1 MNNFD
6 LILRNVTQRKM
17 RTGLTVFGIALGI
30 FAIMVMGGMS
40 EYFSRHADRGL
51 DLMSDKIYIVP
62 ESGFFGGGLVDSM
75 VSKVRR
81 IPGVFDAYGLLWM
94 PYDMESLGMF
104 GAFVVGI
111 APEKQELTLK
121 EIKITHGRLLV
132 PGDRYRAVVGSNVV
146 RQYGL
151 NVGDELEIKS
161 KKVQRA
167 STITTARN
175 FTVVGAMEFTSTDF
189 DYMIIIPLDLAK
201 KFYDMD
207 DQLTYIWA
215 VPEEGVDAED
225 LSRRIELG
233 VENIKTFSPQE
244 LRKQSEQMLM
254 VMNLITISAAV
265 LAAIIGGLSV
275 MNTMLMS
282 VSERTR
288 EFGLMKA
295 MGAEVRDILLL
306 TMGESALMGILGGII
321 GIAGG
326 SIFIYFMNDYLA
338 TMGTVLFAVTY
349 RLMAVSLV
357 FATFLGT
364 VSGILPAYRAARM
377 RPMEAMK
384 YG

>member
-6 LILRNVTQRKM
+6 LILRNITHRKM

-40 EYFSRHADRGL
+40 EYFDRHANRGL

-81 IPGVFDAYGLLWM
+81 IPGVYDAYGLLWM

-111 APEKQELTLK
+111 EPEKQELTLK
-121 EIKITHGRLLV
+121 EIKLTQGRFLV
-132 PGDRYRAVVGSNVV
+132 PGDSYRAVVGSNVA

-151 NVGDELEIKS
+151 NLGDELEIKS

-167 STITTARN
+167 STITSVRN
-175 FTVVGAMEFTSTDF
+175 FTVVGIMEFTSTDF
-189 DYMIIIPLDLAK
+189 DYIIDIPLDIAK
-201 KFYDMD
+201 KFYQMD

-215 VPEEGVDAED
+215 VPEEGVDADD

-233 VENIKTFSPQE
+233 VEKIKTISPQE
-244 LRKQSEQMLM
+244 LRKQSEQVLM
-254 VMNLITISAAV
+254 VMNLITISAAL

-306 TMGESALMGILGGII
+306 TMGESALMGVLGGII
-321 GIAGG
+321 GVVGG
-326 SIFIYFMNDYLA
+326 SIFIYFMNEYLA
-338 TMGTVLFAVTY
+338 SMGTVLFAVTY
-349 RLMAVSLV
+349 RLVAVSFI

-364 VSGILPAYRAARM
+364 VSGILPAYRAAKM

>member
-17 RTGLTVFGIALGI
+17 RTGLTIFGIALGI

-40 EYFSRHADRGL
+40 EYFDRHANRGL

-75 VSKVRR
+75 VGKVRR

-121 EIKITHGRLLV
+121 DIKLTQGRLLV
-132 PGDRYRAVVGSNVV
+132 PGDRYRAVVGSNVA

-161 KKVQRA
+161 KKVERA

-175 FTVVGAMEFTSTDF
+175 FTVIGIMEFTSSDF
-189 DYMIIIPLDLAK
+189 DYIIGIPIDIAK
-201 KFYDMD
+201 KFYEMG

-215 VPEEGVDAED
+215 VPEEDVDAED

-233 VENIKTFSPQE
+233 VENIKTLSPQE
-244 LRKQSEQMLM
+244 LRKQSEQVLI

-326 SIFIYFMNDYLA
+326 GIFIYFMNEYLA
-338 TMGTVLFAVTY
+338 TMGTVLFAITF
-349 RLMAVSLV
+349 RLVVISLL
-357 FATFLGT
+357 FATLLGT
-364 VSGILPAYRAARM
+364 VSGILPAYRAAKM

>member
-6 LILRNVTQRKM
+6 LILRNVTQRKV

-40 EYFSRHADRGL
+40 EYLDRHANRGL
-51 DLMSDKIYIVP
+51 ELMSDKIYIVP
-62 ESGFFGGGLVDSM
+62 ESGFFGGSLEDSM
-75 VSKVRR
+75 VSKVRHV
-81 IPGVFDAYGLLWM
+81 PGVYDAYGLLYL
-94 PYDMESLGMF
+94 PYDMDSLGLF
-104 GAFVVGI
+104 GAFVVGL

-121 EIKITHGRLLV
+121 NVKLTQGRMLV
-132 PGDRYRAVVGSNVV
+132 PGDRYSAVVGSNVA
-146 RQYGL
+146 RQYNL
-151 NVGDELEIKS
+151 NVGDELVVKS
-161 KKVQRA
+161 KRVVKAQ
-167 STITTARN
+167 TITNARN
-175 FTVVGAMEFTSTDF
+175 FTIVGVLEFTSSDF
-189 DYMIIIPLDLAK
+189 DYVIAVPLDIAK
-201 KFYDMD
+201 KFYEMD
-207 DQLTYIWA
+207 NKLTYIWA
-215 VPEEGVDAED
+215 IPEQNVDAED

-233 VENIKTFSPQE
+233 VDNITTISPME
-244 LRKQSEQMLM
+244 LRKQSEQLLL

-295 MGAEVRDILLL
+295 MGAEVSDILLL
-306 TMGESALMGILGGII
+306 TMGESALMGILGGIL
-321 GIAGG
+321 GILGG
-326 SIFIYFMNDYLA
+326 SIFIYFMNEYLA
-338 TMGTVLFAVTY
+338 TMGTVLFAVTF
-349 RLMAVSLV
+349 RLIVISIV

-364 VSGILPAYRAARM
+364 LSGILPAYRAAKM

>member
-111 APEKQELTLK
+111 APENQELTLK
-121 EIKITHGRLLV
+121 EIKITQGRLLV
-132 PGDRYRAVVGSNVV
+132 PGDRYRAVVGSNVA

-326 SIFIYFMNDYLA
+326 SIFIYFMNEYLA

>member
-6 LILRNVTQRKM
+6 LILRNVTQRKI

-51 DLMSDKIYIVP
+51 DLMSDKIYILP
-62 ESGFFGGGLVDSM
+62 ESGFFGGSLADPI

-81 IPGVFDAYGLLWM
+81 IPGVYDAYGLLWM

-121 EIKITHGRLLV
+121 EIQLTQGRLLV
-132 PGDRYRAVVGSNVV
+132 PGDRYRAVVGSNVA

-151 NVGDELEIKS
+151 NSGDELEIKS
-161 KKVQRA
+161 KKVQRG

-175 FTVVGAMEFTSTDF
+175 FTIMGVMEFTSTDF
-189 DYMIIIPLDLAK
+189 DYIIDIPIDIAK
-201 KFYDMD
+201 KFYEMD

-215 VPEEGVDAED
+215 VPEKDVDAED

-233 VENIKTFSPQE
+233 VENIKTISPQE
-244 LRKQSEQMLM
+244 MRKQSEQALL

-295 MGAEVRDILLL
+295 MGAEVRDILFM
-306 TMGESALMGILGGII
+306 TMGESAFMGILGGMV
-321 GIAGG
+321 GIAAG
-326 SIFIYFMNDYLA
+326 SIFIYYMNEYLA

-349 RLMAVSLV
+349 RLVVISLV

-364 VSGILPAYRAARM
+364 VSGILPAYRAAKM

>member
-40 EYFSRHADRGL
+40 EYFDIHTNRGL

-121 EIKITHGRLLV
+121 GIKLTQGRLLV
-132 PGDRYRAVVGSNVV
+132 PGDSYRAVVGSNVA

-151 NVGDELEIKS
+151 NVGDELEVKS

-167 STITTARN
+167 STITSVRN
-175 FTVVGAMEFTSTDF
+175 FTVVGIMEFTSTDF
-189 DYMIIIPLDLAK
+189 DYIIGIPIDIAK
-201 KFYDMD
+201 KFYEMD

-233 VENIKTFSPQE
+233 VENIKTISPQE

-306 TMGESALMGILGGII
+306 TMGESALMGVLGGII

-326 SIFIYFMNDYLA
+326 SIFIYFMNEYLA

-349 RLMAVSLV
+349 RLVAISLV

-364 VSGILPAYRAARM
+364 VSGILPALRAARM

>member
-121 EIKITHGRLLV
+121 EIKITQGRLLA
-132 PGDRYRAVVGSNVV
+132 PGDRYKAVVGSNVA

-201 KFYDMD
+201 KFYDLD

-306 TMGESALMGILGGII
+306 TMGESALMGILGGVI

>member
-6 LILRNVTQRKM
+6 LILRNVTRRKM
-17 RTGLTVFGIALGI
+17 RTGLTIFGIALGI

-40 EYFSRHADRGL
+40 EYFDRHANRGL
-51 DLMSDKIYIVP
+51 DLMSDKIYVVP

-81 IPGVFDAYGLLWM
+81 IPGVYDAYGLLWM

-111 APEKQELTLK
+111 APEKQEITLK
-121 EIKITHGRLLV
+121 NVKLTEGRLLV
-132 PGDRYRAVVGSNVV
+132 PGDRYRAVVGSNVA

-151 NVGDELEIKS
+151 NVGDELEVKS
-161 KKVQRA
+161 KKVQSA

-175 FTVVGAMEFTSTDF
+175 FTVVGIMEFTSSDF
-189 DYMIIIPLDLAK
+189 DYIIGIPIDTAK
-201 KFYDMD
+201 KFYEMD

-215 VPEEGVDAED
+215 VPEEGVDSED

-233 VENIKTFSPQE
+233 VDNIQTISPQE
-244 LRKQSEQMLM
+244 LRKQSEQLLV
-254 VMNLITISAAV
+254 VMNLITISAAL

-321 GIAGG
+321 GIMGG
-326 SIFIYFMNDYLA
+326 IIFIYYMNEYLA

-349 RLMAVSLV
+349 RLMAVSII

-364 VSGILPAYRAARM
+364 ISGILPAYRAARM

>member
-6 LILRNVTQRKM
+6 LILRNVTNRKM
-17 RTGLTVFGIALGI
+17 RTGLTIFGIALGI

-40 EYFSRHADRGL
+40 EYFNKHADRGL

-75 VSKVRR
+75 VSKVRH

-111 APEKQELTLK
+111 APEKQEQTLK
-121 EIKITHGRLLV
+121 DIKLTQGRLLV
-132 PGDRYRAVVGSNVV
+132 PGDSYRAVVGSNVA

-151 NVGDELEIKS
+151 NVGDELEVKS

-175 FTVVGAMEFTSTDF
+175 FTVVGVMEFTSSDF
-189 DYMIIIPLDLAK
+189 DYIIGIPIDIAK
-201 KFYDMD
+201 KFYEMD

-233 VENIKTFSPQE
+233 VDNIKTISPQE
-244 LRKQSEQMLM
+244 LRKQSEQVLM

-306 TMGESALMGILGGII
+306 TMGESALMGVLGGII

-326 SIFIYFMNDYLA
+326 SIFIYYMNEYLA
-338 TMGTVLFAVTY
+338 SMGTVLFAVTY
-349 RLMAVSLV
+349 RLVAVSFI

-364 VSGILPAYRAARM
+364 VSGILPAYRAAKM

>member
-121 EIKITHGRLLV
+121 EIKITQGRLLV
-132 PGDRYRAVVGSNVV
+132 PGDRYRAVVGSNVA

-161 KKVQRA
+161 KKVQHA

-201 KFYDMD
+201 KFYDLD

-306 TMGESALMGILGGII
+306 TMGESALMGILGGVI

>member
-121 EIKITHGRLLV
+121 EIKITQGRLLV
-132 PGDRYRAVVGSNVV
+132 PGDRYRAVVGSNVA

-151 NVGDELEIKS
+151 NVGDELEVKS

-201 KFYDMD
+201 KFYDLD

-295 MGAEVRDILLL
+295 MGAEVKDILLM

-326 SIFIYFMNDYLA
+326 SIFIYFMNEYLA

>member
-40 EYFSRHADRGL
+40 EYFNRSADRGL
-51 DLMSDKIYIVP
+51 DLMSDKIYIVS
-62 ESGFFGGGLVDSM
+62 ESGFFGGSLEDSM

-81 IPGVFDAYGLLWM
+81 IPGVFDAYGLLYL

-121 EIKITHGRLLV
+121 DIKLTQGRLLV
-132 PGDRYRAVVGSNVV
+132 PGDSYRAVIGSNVA
-146 RQYGL
+146 RQYSL
-151 NVGDELEIKS
+151 DVGDELEIKS

-167 STITTARN
+167 STVTTTRN

-189 DYMIIIPLDLAK
+189 DYMIIIPLDLAN
-201 KFYDMD
+201 KFYDMNN
-207 DQLTYIWA
+207 QLTYIWA

-233 VENIKTFSPQE
+233 VEKIKTISPQE

-282 VSERTR
+282 VSERTK

-295 MGAEVRDILLL
+295 MGAEVRDILLM
-306 TMGESALMGILGGII
+306 TMGESALMGIIGGIL

-326 SIFIYFMNDYLA
+326 AAFIYFMNEYLA

-349 RLMAVSLV
+349 RLIIISLL

-364 VSGILPAYRAARM
+364 ISGILPAYRAAKM

>member
-6 LILRNVTQRKM
+6 LILRNVTQRKV

-40 EYFSRHADRGL
+40 EYFNRHADRGL
-51 DLMSDKIYIVP
+51 DLMSDKIYIVS
-62 ESGFFGGGLVDSM
+62 ESGFFGGSLEDSM
-75 VSKVRR
+75 VSKARH
-81 IPGVFDAYGLLWM
+81 IPGVFDAYGLLYL

-104 GAFVVGI
+104 GAFVVGL
-111 APEKQELTLK
+111 APDKQELTLK
-121 EIKITHGRLLV
+121 EIKLTQGRLLAR
-132 PGDRYRAVVGSNVV
+132 GDSYRAVVGSNVA

-151 NVGDELEIKS
+151 DVGDELEIKS
-161 KKVQRA
+161 KKVQRT

-175 FTVVGAMEFTSTDF
+175 FTIVGAMEFTSSDF
-189 DYMIIIPLDLAK
+189 DYMIIIPLDIAK
-201 KFYDMD
+201 KFYDMED
-207 DQLTYIWA
+207 KLTYIWA
-215 VPEEGVDAED
+215 IPEEGVDSED

-233 VENIKTFSPQE
+233 VENVKTISPQE

-326 SIFIYFMNDYLA
+326 SIFIYFMNEYLA

-349 RLMAVSLV
+349 RLMAISLL
-357 FATFLGT
+357 FAIFLGT
-364 VSGILPAYRAARM
+364 MSGIFPAYRAAKM

>member
-6 LILRNVTQRKM
+6 LILRNVTHRKM

-40 EYFSRHADRGL
+40 EYFDRHANRGL

-111 APEKQELTLK
+111 APDKQELTLK
-121 EIKITHGRLLV
+121 DIKLTQGRLLV
-132 PGDRYRAVVGSNVV
+132 PGDSYRAVVGSNVA
-146 RQYGL
+146 RQYNL
-151 NVGDELEIKS
+151 NVGDELEVKS
-161 KKVQRA
+161 KKVQRT
-167 STITTARN
+167 STITSVRN
-175 FTVVGAMEFTSTDF
+175 FTVVGIMEFTSSDF
-189 DYMIIIPLDLAK
+189 DYIIGIPIDIAK
-201 KFYDMD
+201 KFYEMD

-215 VPEEGVDAED
+215 VPEEGVDGEE

-233 VENIKTFSPQE
+233 VENIKTISPQE
-244 LRKQSEQMLM
+244 LRKQSEQVLM
-254 VMNLITISAAV
+254 VMNLITISAAL

-306 TMGESALMGILGGII
+306 TMGESALMGVLGGII
-321 GIAGG
+321 GVVGG
-326 SIFIYFMNDYLA
+326 SIFIYFMNEYLA
-338 TMGTVLFAVTY
+338 SMGTVLFAVTY
-349 RLMAVSLV
+349 RLVAVSFI

-364 VSGILPAYRAARM
+364 VSGILPAYRAAKM

>member
-17 RTGLTVFGIALGI
+17 RTGLTIFGIALGI

-40 EYFSRHADRGL
+40 EYFDRHANRGL

-75 VSKVRR
+75 VSKVRH

-111 APEKQELTLK
+111 APEKQEITLK
-121 EIKITHGRLLV
+121 DIKLTEGRLLV
-132 PGDRYRAVVGSNVV
+132 PGDSYRAVVGSNVA

-161 KKVQRA
+161 KKVKRA
-167 STITTARN
+167 STITSVRN
-175 FTVVGAMEFTSTDF
+175 FTVVGIMEFTSSDF
-189 DYMIIIPLDLAK
+189 DYIIGIPIDIAK
-201 KFYDMD
+201 KFYEMD

-233 VENIKTFSPQE
+233 VENIKTISPHE

-265 LAAIIGGLSV
+265 LAAIIGSLSV

-306 TMGESALMGILGGII
+306 TMGESALMGVLGGII

-326 SIFIYFMNDYLA
+326 SIFIYFMNEYLA

-349 RLMAVSLV
+349 RLVAISLV

-364 VSGILPAYRAARM
+364 VSGILPAYRAAKM

>member
-17 RTGLTVFGIALGI
+17 RTGLTIFGIALGI

-40 EYFSRHADRGL
+40 EYLDRHANRGL

-81 IPGVFDAYGLLWM
+81 IPGVFDAYGLLWL

-111 APEKQELTLK
+111 APEKQEITLK
-121 EIKITHGRLLV
+121 DIKLTEGRLLV
-132 PGDRYRAVVGSNVV
+132 PGDRYRAVVGSNVA

-151 NVGDELEIKS
+151 NVGDELEVKS

-175 FTVVGAMEFTSTDF
+175 FTIVGIMEFTSSDF
-189 DYMIIIPLDLAK
+189 DYIIGIPIDIAK
-201 KFYDMD
+201 KFYEMD
-207 DQLTYIWA
+207 EQLTYVWA
-215 VPEEGVDAED
+215 VPEEGVDGED

-233 VENIKTFSPQE
+233 VKNIKTISPQE
-244 LRKQSEQMLM
+244 LRKQSEQMLI
-254 VMNLITISAAV
+254 VMNLITLSAAL

-306 TMGESALMGILGGII
+306 TMGESALMGVMGGII
-321 GIAGG
+321 GIVGG
-326 SIFIYFMNDYLA
+326 SIFIYYMNEYLA
-338 TMGTVLFAVTY
+338 SMGTVLFAVTY
-349 RLMAVSLV
+349 RLVAVSLL
-357 FATFLGT
+357 FAAFIGT
-364 VSGILPAYRAARM
+364 VSGILPAYRAAKM

>member
-1 MNNFD
+1 
-6 LILRNVTQRKM
+6 
-17 RTGLTVFGIALGI
+17 
-30 FAIMVMGGMS
+30 
-40 EYFSRHADRGL
+40 
-51 DLMSDKIYIVP
+51 
-62 ESGFFGGGLVDSM
+62 
-75 VSKVRR
+75 
-81 IPGVFDAYGLLWM
+81 
-94 PYDMESLGMF
+94 
-104 GAFVVGI
+104 
-111 APEKQELTLK
+111 
-121 EIKITHGRLLV
+121 
-132 PGDRYRAVVGSNVV
+132 
-146 RQYGL
+146 
-151 NVGDELEIKS
+151 
-161 KKVQRA
+161 
-167 STITTARN
+167 
-175 FTVVGAMEFTSTDF
+175 DF

-201 KFYDMD
+201 KFYDLD

-244 LRKQSEQMLM
+244 LRKQSEQVLM

-306 TMGESALMGILGGII
+306 TMGESVLMGILGGII

-326 SIFIYFMNDYLA
+326 SIFIYFMNEYLA
-338 TMGTVLFAVTY
+338 TVGTVLFAITF
-349 RLMAVSLV
+349 RLVIISLL
-357 FATFLGT
+357 FATLLGT
-364 VSGILPAYRAARM
+364 ASGILPAYRAAKM

>member
-6 LILRNVTQRKM
+6 LILKNVTHRKM

-40 EYFSRHADRGL
+40 EYFDRHANRGL

-121 EIKITHGRLLV
+121 NIKLTQGRLLV
-132 PGDRYRAVVGSNVV
+132 PGDSYRAVVGSNVA

-151 NVGDELEIKS
+151 NVGDELEVKS
-161 KKVQRA
+161 KKLQRA
-167 STITTARN
+167 STITSVRN
-175 FTVVGAMEFTSTDF
+175 FTVVGIMEFTSTDF
-189 DYMIIIPLDLAK
+189 DYIIGIPIDIAK

-215 VPEEGVDAED
+215 VPEKDVDAED

-233 VENIKTFSPQE
+233 VENIKTISPQE
-244 LRKQSEQMLM
+244 LRKQSEQILI
-254 VMNLITISAAV
+254 VMNLITISAAL

-306 TMGESALMGILGGII
+306 TMGESALMGVMGGII
-321 GIAGG
+321 GIVGG
-326 SIFIYFMNDYLA
+326 SIFIYYMNEYLA
-338 TMGTVLFAVTY
+338 SMGTVLFAVTY
-349 RLMAVSLV
+349 RLVAVSII

-364 VSGILPAYRAARM
+364 ISGILPAYRAAKM

>member
-121 EIKITHGRLLV
+121 EIKITQGRLLV
-132 PGDRYRAVVGSNVV
+132 PGDRYRAVVGSNVA

-201 KFYDMD
+201 KFYDLD

-306 TMGESALMGILGGII
+306 TMGESALMGILGGVI

>member
-6 LILRNVTQRKM
+6 LILRNVTQRKV

-62 ESGFFGGGLVDSM
+62 ESGFFGGGLVNSM

-121 EIKITHGRLLV
+121 EIKLTQGRLLV
-132 PGDRYRAVVGSNVV
+132 PGDSYRAVVGSNVA

-161 KKVQRA
+161 KKMQRA

-215 VPEEGVDAED
+215 VPEEGVDADD

-233 VENIKTFSPQE
+233 VENIKTISPQE

-326 SIFIYFMNDYLA
+326 IIFIYFMNEYLA

-349 RLMAVSLV
+349 RLMAISLL

-364 VSGILPAYRAARM
+364 VSGILPAYRAAKM

>member
-1 MNNFD
+1 MFD

-51 DLMSDKIYIVP
+51 ELMSDKIYVVP
-62 ESGFFGGGLVDSM
+62 ESGFFGGSLEDSM
-75 VSKVRR
+75 VSKVRHV
-81 IPGVFDAYGLLWM
+81 PGVYDAYGLLYL

-104 GAFVVGI
+104 GAFVVGLP
-111 APEKQELTLK
+111 PEKQELTLK
-121 EIKITHGRLLV
+121 DIKLTQGRLLV
-132 PGDRYRAVVGSNVV
+132 AGDRYMTVVGSNVA

-161 KKVQRA
+161 KRLQRG
-167 STITTARN
+167 STITSARN
-175 FTVVGAMEFTSTDF
+175 FTVVGVMEFTSSDF
-189 DYMIIIPLDLAK
+189 DNTIAIPLDIAK
-201 KFYDMD
+201 KFYDMGSS
-207 DQLTYIWA
+207 LTYIWA

-225 LSRRIELG
+225 LSRRIEIG
-233 VENIKTFSPQE
+233 VDHIKTFSPQE
-244 LRKQSEQMLM
+244 LRKQSEQAL
-254 VMNLITISAAV
+254 VVINLITISAAV

-295 MGAEVRDILLL
+295 MGAEVRDVLLM
-306 TMGESALMGILGGII
+306 TMGESALMGILGGIV

-326 SIFIYFMNDYLA
+326 SIFIYYMNNYLVS
-338 TMGTVLFAVTY
+338 MGTVLFAITF
-349 RLMAVSLV
+349 RLVVISLL

-364 VSGILPAYRAARM
+364 MSGILPAYRAARM

>member
-17 RTGLTVFGIALGI
+17 RTGLTIFGIALGI

-40 EYFSRHADRGL
+40 EYFDRHANRGL

-111 APEKQELTLK
+111 APEKQEITLK
-121 EIKITHGRLLV
+121 NIKLTEGRLLV
-132 PGDRYRAVVGSNVV
+132 PGDSYRAVVGSNVA

-151 NVGDELEIKS
+151 NVGDELEVKS

-175 FTVVGAMEFTSTDF
+175 FTVVGIMEFTSSDF
-189 DYMIIIPLDLAK
+189 DYIIGIPIDIAK
-201 KFYDMD
+201 KFYEMD

-233 VENIKTFSPQE
+233 VENIKTISPQE

-265 LAAIIGGLSV
+265 LAAIIGSLSV

-306 TMGESALMGILGGII
+306 TMGESALMGVLGGII

-326 SIFIYFMNDYLA
+326 SIFIYFMNEYLA

-349 RLMAVSLV
+349 RLVAISLV

-364 VSGILPAYRAARM
+364 VSGILPAYRAAKM

>member
-1 MNNFD
+1 MFD
-6 LILRNVTQRKM
+6 LIIRNVTQRKM
-17 RTGLTVFGIALGI
+17 RTGLTIFGIALGI

-51 DLMSDKIYIVP
+51 ELMSDKIYVVP
-62 ESGFFGGGLVDSM
+62 ESGFFGGSLEDSM
-75 VSKVRR
+75 VSKVRHV
-81 IPGVFDAYGLLWM
+81 PGVDDAYGLLYL

-104 GAFVVGI
+104 GAFVVGLP
-111 APEKQELTLK
+111 PEKQELTLK
-121 EIKITHGRLLV
+121 DIKLTQGRLLV
-132 PGDRYRAVVGSNVV
+132 PGDSYRTVVGSNVA

-161 KKVQRA
+161 KRLQRS
-167 STITTARN
+167 STITSARN
-175 FTVVGAMEFTSTDF
+175 FTVVGVMEFTSSDF
-189 DYMIIIPLDLAK
+189 DYTIAIPLDTAK
-201 KFYDMD
+201 KFYDMGNS
-207 DQLTYIWA
+207 LTYIWA
-215 VPEEGVDAED
+215 IPEKDVDAED

-233 VENIKTFSPQE
+233 VDHIKTFSPQE
-244 LRKQSEQMLM
+244 LRKQSEQAL
-254 VMNLITISAAV
+254 VVINLITISAAV

-295 MGAEVRDILLL
+295 MGAEMKDILLM
-306 TMGESALMGILGGII
+306 TMGESALMGILGGLV

-326 SIFIYFMNDYLA
+326 SIFIYYMNNYLA
-338 TMGTVLFAVTY
+338 SMGTVLFAITF
-349 RLMAVSLV
+349 RLVVISLL

-364 VSGILPAYRAARM
+364 ASGILPAYRAARM

>member
-121 EIKITHGRLLV
+121 EIKITQGRLLV
-132 PGDRYRAVVGSNVV
+132 PGDRYRAVVGSNVA

-201 KFYDMD
+201 KFYDLD

-326 SIFIYFMNDYLA
+326 SIFIYFMNEYLA
-338 TMGTVLFAVTY
+338 TMGTVLFAVTF
-349 RLMAVSLV
+349 RLIAISLF

-364 VSGILPAYRAARM
+364 VSGILPAYRAAKM

>member
-62 ESGFFGGGLVDSM
+62 ESGFFGGGLMDPM

-81 IPGVFDAYGLLWM
+81 IPGVYDAYGLLWM
-94 PYDMESLGMF
+94 PYDIESLGMF

-121 EIKITHGRLLV
+121 EIKLTQGRLLV
-132 PGDRYRAVVGSNVV
+132 PGDRYRAVVGSNVA
-146 RQYGL
+146 RQHDL

-161 KKVQRA
+161 KTVQRG

-175 FTVVGAMEFTSTDF
+175 FTVVGIMEFTSTDF
-189 DYMIIIPLDLAK
+189 DYIIGIPIDIAK
-201 KFYDMD
+201 KFYEMD

-215 VPEEGVDAED
+215 IPEKDVDAED

-233 VENIKTFSPQE
+233 VENIKTISPQE
-244 LRKQSEQMLM
+244 MRKQSEQLLM
-254 VMNLITISAAV
+254 VLNLITISAAV

-288 EFGLMKA
+288 DFGLMKA
-295 MGAEVRDILLL
+295 MGAEVRDILLM
-306 TMGESALMGILGGII
+306 TMGESALMGIMGGTI

-326 SIFIYFMNDYLA
+326 CIFIYFMNEYLA
-338 TMGTVLFAVTY
+338 TLGTVLFAVTY
-349 RLMAVSLV
+349 RLVIISLL
-357 FATFLGT
+357 FATLLGT
-364 VSGILPAYRAARM
+364 MSGILPAYRAARM

>member
-6 LILRNVTQRKM
+6 LILRNITQRKM

-121 EIKITHGRLLV
+121 EIKITQGRLLV
-132 PGDRYRAVVGSNVV
+132 PGDRYRAVVGSNVA

-151 NVGDELEIKS
+151 NVGDEIEIKS

-201 KFYDMD
+201 KFYDLD

>member
-1 MNNFD
+1 MFD
-6 LILRNVTQRKM
+6 LILKNITQRKT

-40 EYFSRHADRGL
+40 EYFSRHVDQGL
-51 DLMSDKIYIVP
+51 DLVSDKIYIVS
-62 ESGFFGGGLVDSM
+62 EGGFFGGSLEDSM
-75 VSKVRR
+75 VSKVKR
-81 IPGVFDAYGLLWM
+81 IPGVFDAYGVLYL

-104 GAFVVGI
+104 GAFVMGLP
-111 APEKQELTLK
+111 PEKQELTLK
-121 EIKITHGRLLV
+121 NVKLTQGRLLV
-132 PGDRYRAVVGSNVV
+132 PGDSYRAVVGSNVA

-161 KKVQRA
+161 KRVKRA

-175 FTVVGAMEFTSTDF
+175 FTVVGVMEFTSSDF
-189 DYMIIIPLDLAK
+189 DYTIGIPLDIAK
-201 KFYDMD
+201 KFYEMD

-215 VPEEGVDAED
+215 IPEKDVDAED

-233 VENIKTFSPQE
+233 VENVKTITPQE
-244 LRKQSEQMLM
+244 LRKQSEQALF
-254 VMNLITISAAV
+254 VINLITISAAV

-306 TMGESALMGILGGII
+306 TMGESALMGVLGGII

-326 SIFIYFMNDYLA
+326 SIFIYFMNEYLA
-338 TMGTVLFAVTY
+338 SMGTVLFAVTY
-349 RLMAVSLV
+349 RLVAVSFI

-364 VSGILPAYRAARM
+364 VSGILPAYRAAKM

>member
-6 LILRNVTQRKM
+6 LIIRNVTQRKM

-40 EYFSRHADRGL
+40 EYFNKHADRGL

-104 GAFVVGI
+104 GDFVVGI

-121 EIKITHGRLLV
+121 EIKLTQGRLLV
-132 PGDRYRAVVGSNVV
+132 PGDSYRAVVGSNVA

-175 FTVVGAMEFTSTDF
+175 FTVVGIMEFTSTDF
-189 DYMIIIPLDLAK
+189 DYIIGIPIDIAK
-201 KFYDMD
+201 KFYEMD
-207 DQLTYIWA
+207 DKLTYIWA
-215 VPEEGVDAED
+215 VPEEGVDADD

-233 VENIKTFSPQE
+233 MENIKTISPQE

-295 MGAEVRDILLL
+295 LGAEVRDILLL
-306 TMGESALMGILGGII
+306 TMGESALMGVLGGII

-326 SIFIYFMNDYLA
+326 SIFIYFMNEYLA
-338 TMGTVLFAVTY
+338 TMGTVLFTVTY
-349 RLMAVSLV
+349 RLVIISLL
-357 FATFLGT
+357 FATLLGT
-364 VSGILPAYRAARM
+364 ASGVLPAYRAAKM

>member
-6 LILRNVTQRKM
+6 LILRNVTQRKV

-121 EIKITHGRLLV
+121 EIKLTQGRLLV
-132 PGDRYRAVVGSNVV
+132 PGDSYRAVVGSNVA

-161 KKVQRA
+161 KKMQRA

-215 VPEEGVDAED
+215 VPEEGVDADD

-233 VENIKTFSPQE
+233 VENIKTISPQE

-321 GIAGG
+321 GIVGG
-326 SIFIYFMNDYLA
+326 SIFIYFMNEYLA
-338 TMGTVLFAVTY
+338 TMGTVLFAITF
-349 RLMAVSLV
+349 RLVIISLL

-364 VSGILPAYRAARM
+364 VSGILPAYRAAKM

>member
-40 EYFSRHADRGL
+40 EYFDIHANRGL

-121 EIKITHGRLLV
+121 DIKLTQGRLLV
-132 PGDRYRAVVGSNVV
+132 PGDSYRAVVGSNVA

-151 NVGDELEIKS
+151 NVGDKLEVKT

-167 STITTARN
+167 STITSVRN
-175 FTVVGAMEFTSTDF
+175 FTVVGIMEFTSTDF
-189 DYMIIIPLDLAK
+189 DYIIAIPLDIAK
-201 KFYDMD
+201 KFYEMD

-233 VENIKTFSPQE
+233 VENIKTISPQE

-306 TMGESALMGILGGII
+306 TMGESALMGVLGGII

-326 SIFIYFMNDYLA
+326 SIFIYFMNEYLA

-349 RLMAVSLV
+349 RLVAISLV

>member
-6 LILRNVTQRKM
+6 LIIRNVTQRKM

-40 EYFSRHADRGL
+40 EYFNRHADRGL

-121 EIKITHGRLLV
+121 EIKITQGRLLV
-132 PGDRYRAVVGSNVV
+132 PGDRYMAVVGSNVA

-151 NVGDELEIKS
+151 NVGDELEVKS

-175 FTVVGAMEFTSTDF
+175 FTVVGTMEFTSTDF

-201 KFYDMD
+201 KFYDLD

>member
-62 ESGFFGGGLVDSM
+62 ESGFFGGGLMDPM

-81 IPGVFDAYGLLWM
+81 IPGVYDAYGLLWM
-94 PYDMESLGMF
+94 PYDIESLGMF

-121 EIKITHGRLLV
+121 EIKLTQGRLLV
-132 PGDRYRAVVGSNVV
+132 PGDRYRAVVGSNVA
-146 RQYGL
+146 RQHDL

-161 KKVQRA
+161 KTVQRG

-175 FTVVGAMEFTSTDF
+175 FTVVGIMEFTSTDF
-189 DYMIIIPLDLAK
+189 DYIIGIPIDIAK
-201 KFYDMD
+201 KFYEMD

-215 VPEEGVDAED
+215 IPEKDVDAED

-233 VENIKTFSPQE
+233 VENIKTISPQE
-244 LRKQSEQMLM
+244 MRKQSEQLLM
-254 VMNLITISAAV
+254 VLNLITISAAV

-288 EFGLMKA
+288 DFGLMKA
-295 MGAEVRDILLL
+295 MGAEVRDILLM
-306 TMGESALMGILGGII
+306 TMGESALMGIMGGTI

-326 SIFIYFMNDYLA
+326 CIFIYFMNEYLA
-338 TMGTVLFAVTY
+338 TLGTVLFAVTY
-349 RLMAVSLV
+349 RLVIISLL

-364 VSGILPAYRAARM
+364 MSGILPAYRAARM

>member
-62 ESGFFGGGLVDSM
+62 ESGFFGGGLVDPM
-75 VSKVRR
+75 VSQVRH
-81 IPGVFDAYGLLWM
+81 IPGVYDAYGLLWM

-121 EIKITHGRLLV
+121 EIKLTQGRLLV
-132 PGDRYRAVVGSNVV
+132 PGDRYRAVVGSNVA

-295 MGAEVRDILLL
+295 MGAEVKDILLM

-326 SIFIYFMNDYLA
+326 SIFIYLMNDYLA

>member
-40 EYFSRHADRGL
+40 EYFNRHADRGL

-62 ESGFFGGGLVDSM
+62 ESGFFGGGLVDPM

-81 IPGVFDAYGLLWM
+81 IPGVYDAYGLLWM

-121 EIKITHGRLLV
+121 EIKLTQGRLLV
-132 PGDRYRAVVGSNVV
+132 PGDRYRAVVGSNVA

-151 NVGDELEIKS
+151 NVGDELEVKS
-161 KKVQRA
+161 KKVQRG

-175 FTVVGAMEFTSTDF
+175 FTVVGIMEFTSTDF
-189 DYMIIIPLDLAK
+189 DYIIGIPIDIAK
-201 KFYDMD
+201 KFYEMD

-215 VPEEGVDAED
+215 IPEKGVDAED

-233 VENIKTFSPQE
+233 VENIKTISPQE
-244 LRKQSEQMLM
+244 LRKQSEQLLM

-295 MGAEVRDILLL
+295 MGAEVRDILLM

-326 SIFIYFMNDYLA
+326 GIFIYFMNEYLA
-338 TMGTVLFAVTY
+338 TLGTVLFAVTY
-349 RLMAVSLV
+349 RLVAISLL

>member
-17 RTGLTVFGIALGI
+17 RTGLTIFGIALGI

-40 EYFSRHADRGL
+40 EYFNRSADRGL

-62 ESGFFGGGLVDSM
+62 ESGFFGGSLEDSM

-81 IPGVFDAYGLLWM
+81 IPGVFDAYGVLYL

-104 GAFVVGI
+104 GAFVVGL
-111 APEKQELTLK
+111 PPDKQELTLRD
-121 EIKITHGRLLV
+121 IKLTQGRLLL
-132 PGDRYRAVVGSNVV
+132 PGDSYRAVIGSNVV

-151 NVGDELEIKS
+151 DVGGEIEIKS
-161 KKVQRA
+161 KRVQRA

-201 KFYDMD
+201 KFYEMG

-233 VENIKTFSPQE
+233 VDNIKTISPQE
-244 LRKQSEQMLM
+244 LRKQSEQVLL

-326 SIFIYFMNDYLA
+326 SIFIYFMNEYLA

-349 RLMAVSLV
+349 RLMAISLL

-364 VSGILPAYRAARM
+364 VSGILPAYRAAKM